1 MVIMSFLTNIIA
13 DTLDE
18 DSNEASLNQ
27 LFIELFTQTDGLFGF
42 CQSFPAIRVFISPP
56 NVRLKPTWYSRLRP
70 TIIRVFH
77 QFLLTRPNNLQILE
91 DFSGDLEPDGIH
103 YSILHAAYW
112 LFFFFQPI
120 RVSKSISKIY
130 AKKIGP
136 RGKSF

>member
-1 MVIMSFLTNIIA
+1 MVIMLFLTNIIA

-27 LFIELFTQTDGLFGF
+27 LFIELFTQADGLFGS

-91 DFSGDLEPDGIH
+91 DFSGDLSLMAFTIQFLPGLISSKAS
-103 YSILHAAYW
+103 SIRHQFSL
-112 LFFFFQPI
+112 
-120 RVSKSISKIY
+120 RVPFRILPSS
-130 AKKIGP
+130 
-136 RGKSF
+136 

>member
-1 MVIMSFLTNIIA
+1 MVIMLFLTNIIA

-27 LFIELFTQTDGLFGF
+27 LFIELFTQADGLFGF

-103 YSILHAAYW
+103 YSILAGINFVKSLVDQASV
-112 LFFFFQPI
+112 LIKSPVPDSTI
-120 RVSKSISKIY
+120 KLVSS
-130 AKKIGP
+130 
-136 RGKSF
+136 